1 MSRTLP
7 QLVEQLVLDA
17 ARHAVQAPALAGTDP
32 DRFAQANRRGML
44 QLIAR
49 HRPLREELAARYV
62 DEQGLQQPSLRAL
75 FAGDAAVAEAAAT
88 TLTDPAR
95 VRRLARA
102 WVRRNVHTPTGTA
115 TIAAA
120 TAGPTAVDGRRDA
133 RIARR
138 IADLREARDVARAQ
152 RNIAQVEARDLAQQL
167 AATHGDLEEGGT
179 VIEALRAELNLERE
193 AAAAR
198 SADLVPAARVF
209 AAAAAPSSIGDTDDP
224 RARELADDATAAPSD
239 ARLAAA
245 LATAGVAPAAFR
257 TVLAMLLAPP
267 PAPSPAVATPRE
279 IALTPLGGGTDIG
292 GSAMLVSAGDVRI
305 LVDAGMR
312 PKRRIDDAGPP
323 HIDVVRHGGRLDAI
337 VITHAHNDH
346 AGYVPALTAEFGNVP
361 VFCSAETAA
370 LLPTMWQDSV
380 KVFDRTRSD
389 YVEADE
395 PPAEPPYTRTQVF
408 AAQRRLEPLALGR
421 PVEVADGVTIEL
433 FTAGHILGAAGVVVT
448 AGDGRVT
455 VTGDVSTLAQLSV
468 SGLIVPDAARGS
480 DLLVIESTYC
490 GRRSTNR
497 DLEVEKFINM
507 VADTVFGGG
516 RVLVPAFALGR
527 AQEVALTLR
536 DRLPDVPV
544 LIDGLARHVS
554 WIYEQET
561 AGADRPLRIFGGGVQ
576 EVRDANRPYLL
587 KSFRKGV
594 VVTTSG
600 MLAAG
605 PAVRWAREILPDPD
619 SALLV
624 AGYQDED
631 SPGAELLE
639 LSNGGHGT
647 GRGKPRT
654 FRLDDHDVAVNA
666 RVEQFGLS
674 AHADRRGLSAIINEV
689 APHEVMLVHGM
700 ARKQRDFADNLTRR
714 GYSVA
719 PTRHWQR

>member
-7 QLVEQLVLDA
+7 QLVQQLVLDA

-32 DRFAQANRRGML
+32 HRLAQANRRAML

-49 HRPLREELAARYV
+49 RRPLREELTARYS
-62 DEQGLQQPSLRAL
+62 DEPTLQQPTVRAL
-75 FAGDAAVAEAAAT
+75 LSGDAAVAESAAN
-88 TLTDPAR
+88 TLTDPAG
-95 VRRLARA
+95 VRRLARS
-102 WVRRNVHTPTGTA
+102 WVGSATPAPVQASPADGAAPVDRRQHARTA
-115 TIAAA
+115 
-120 TAGPTAVDGRRDA
+120 RK
-133 RIARR
+133 
-138 IADLREARDVARAQ
+138 IADLQEARDVARAQ
-152 RNIAQVEARDLAQQL
+152 RNTAQAEARDLARQL
-167 AATHGDLEEGGT
+167 AATQGDLEEAGT

-198 SADLVPAARVF
+198 STDLLAATAVL
-209 AAAAAPSSIGDTDDP
+209 AAAAAPSGTGDTDDP
-224 RARELADDATAAPSD
+224 RTRELANDATAVPSD
-239 ARLAAA
+239 TRLAAA
-245 LATAGVAPAAFR
+245 LAAAGVAPAAFR
-257 TVLAMLLAPP
+257 AVLATLLTPPIAPV
-267 PAPSPAVATPRE
+267 PAVATPRE
-279 IALTPLGGGTDIG
+279 IALTPLGAGTEIG

-323 HIDVVRHGGRLDAI
+323 HIDVVRRSGRLDAI

-346 AGYVPALTAEFGNVP
+346 AGYVPALTAQFANVP
-361 VFCSAETAA
+361 VFCTAETAA

-389 YVEADE
+389 YVEAGE
-395 PPAEPPYTRTQVF
+395 PPAEPPYTRTQAL
-408 AAQRRLEPLALGR
+408 AAQRRLEPIALAR
-421 PVEVADGVTIEL
+421 TVEVADGVTIEL
-433 FTAGHILGAAGVVVT
+433 FPAGHILGAAGVVVT
-448 AGDGRVT
+448 AGDRRVT

-468 SGLIVPDAARGS
+468 PGLIVPDAARGS

-490 GRRSTNR
+490 GQRGTNR

-507 VADTVFGGG
+507 VAETVSAGG

-561 AGADRPLRIFGGGVQ
+561 AGTDRPLRIYGDGVQ
-576 EVRDANRPYLL
+576 EVRDTNRPYLL

-605 PAVRWAREILPDPD
+605 PAVRWAREILPDPN

-631 SPGAELLE
+631 SPGAELLD
-639 LSNGGHGT
+639 LSNGGNGT
-647 GRGKPRT
+647 PAGRGGRRT
-654 FRLDDHDVAVNA
+654 FRLDADDVAVNA

-689 APHEVMLVHGM
+689 APREVMLVHGVE
-700 ARKQRDFADNLTRR
+700 RKQRDFADNLTRR
-714 GYSVA
+714 GYAVA